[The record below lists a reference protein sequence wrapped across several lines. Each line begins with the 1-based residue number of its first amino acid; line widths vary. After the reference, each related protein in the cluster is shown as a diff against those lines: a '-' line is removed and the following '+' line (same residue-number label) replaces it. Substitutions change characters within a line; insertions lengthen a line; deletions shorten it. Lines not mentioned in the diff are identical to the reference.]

1 MLGLSLLALGVLAS
15 AHASTGGRALS
26 GHQPLFSV
34 DGDDS
39 PRISI
44 GDATVA
50 EGDSGTTSM
59 TFTVSRSGD
68 SHGTSSV
75 HYETEGVTATSGVDF
90 APASGML
97 SFPTGVTTRT
107 LTVDVTGDRLDES
120 DEVLAVNLSNPTGG
134 HIVDGQGLGTIT
146 DDDSSPTADSQS
158 VATDE
163 DTALPVT
170 LSATGD
176 GDPLTYT
183 IVNAPGHGT
192 LAGSGASQTYSPEPN
207 YNGPDSFTFRAS
219 DGVNDSNLATV
230 SITVNPVNDPPVAS
244 PNSALLAEDSFALVP
259 LPATDADGDPLT
271 YSIVEQPAHGA
282 LSGSG
287 ASRTYTPAP
296 NYNGPDSFTF
306 EANDGTADSNTATVS
321 LTVLPVNDAPVAVDD
336 AASVA
341 EDGSIP
347 VAVLANDSD
356 VDGDA
361 PLGDVG
367 RCARPRH
374 RGAPAGR
381 DRPLH
386 ACRELQRRRQ
396 LHVRDL

>member
-1 MLGLSLLALGVLAS
+1 MLSALVRLAHRFHVRPVLPVLGLSLLALGVLAS

-120 DEVLAVNLSNPTGG
+120 DEVLAVNLSNPSGG

-146 DDDSSPTADSQS
+146 DDDSSPTAIRSQI
-158 VATDE
+158 
-163 DTALPVT
+163 
-170 LSATGD
+170 G
-176 GDPLTYT
+176 
-183 IVNAPGHGT
+183 
-192 LAGSGASQTYSPEPN
+192 
-207 YNGPDSFTFRAS
+207 RA
-219 DGVNDSNLATV
+219 
-230 SITVNPVNDPPVAS
+230 
-244 PNSALLAEDSFALVP
+244 
-259 LPATDADGDPLT
+259 
-271 YSIVEQPAHGA
+271 
-282 LSGSG
+282 
-287 ASRTYTPAP
+287 
-296 NYNGPDSFTF
+296 
-306 EANDGTADSNTATVS
+306 
-321 LTVLPVNDAPVAVDD
+321 
-336 AASVA
+336 
-341 EDGSIP
+341 
-347 VAVLANDSD
+347 
-356 VDGDA
+356 
-361 PLGDVG
+361 
-367 RCARPRH
+367 
-374 RGAPAGR
+374 
-381 DRPLH
+381 
-386 ACRELQRRRQ
+386 
-396 LHVRDL
+396 HV